1 MIFFD
6 WFRILKQSLFM
17 LILLEINLLFFYP
30 LFLKLFLPNINS
42 YIGGFVVDVLF
53 LVLLHFLVFVISTV
67 LVGIQM
73 SKKVLMV
80 SLSFSVSYIFLFNS
94 LYSLYKTFLPQ
105 LAWSLMTPAILGI
118 LWRMVNELILLFLLL
133 VVLEYLT
140 SFIWK
145 PKSI

>member
-53 LVLLHFLVFVISTV
+53 LVLLHFLVFVSCHFN
-67 LVGIQM
+67 IQ
-73 SKKVLMV
+73 V
-80 SLSFSVSYIFLFNS
+80 SN
-94 LYSLYKTFLPQ
+94 
-105 LAWSLMTPAILGI
+105 
-118 LWRMVNELILLFLLL
+118 LFLLFFKEVFQL
-133 VVLEYLT
+133 
-140 SFIWK
+140 F
-145 PKSI
+145 